1 MVESTCTCQSDDGEK
16 RMRSVW
22 FVLVAPLLF
31 LGLPANADPYKWCAV
46 YRGTSSE
53 SCYFMTIE
61 QCQASVS
68 GRGGFCRPN
77 YYNNRQRVQPGDGSP
92 VRRRVPR

>member
-1 MVESTCTCQSDDGEK
+1 
-16 RMRSVW
+16 MRSVLW
-22 FVLVAPLLF
+22 FALVASAPLPF
-31 LGLPANADPYKWCAV
+31 LAMPANADPYKWCAV
-46 YRGTSSE
+46 YRGSSSE

-77 YYNNRQRVQPGDGSP
+77 YYNNRQGVQPPNGIS
-92 VRRRVPR
+92 VRRRIPR